1 MEITTEAEL
10 DEALERIE
18 RTIGWS
24 GHGFVG
30 VVLSEAPER
39 TRRLHDRL
47 AQRLEAM
54 LDLYPRRADELLPL
68 VASVLA
74 PPEGVRCVWLE
85 ALESSAPWRQAW
97 LEFFMQLNGI
107 RDRLRTPG
115 RGALLLVCPGR
126 WRDVLA
132 EVAPDLWSRLELKLE
147 VRAHSLMDT
156 VPALAERHPTSGQL
170 GPHDVNAIVQLALES
185 GLADPGRRDLL
196 LAWLPRPLVGN
207 LKVFARPADQILSDV
222 TSLLQWGG
230 DGTPPLVTWLES
242 AARLTDYL
250 PGVAA
255 RFLEWKRRLERAE
268 RAGPPA
274 GTPAGTAGRPAAAQP
289 AGHDVFIAY
298 PSAERPVATALADA
312 LRARG
317 TTVFLDHQS
326 LRPGELWDEAIPRAL
341 ERARLAVVLVSSH
354 TQAAWYQREEI
365 AHAIDLSRRQKL
377 RLVPVALDAQ
387 ALGPDVPYGLRRVH
401 GIHLHAVGVQGVV
414 DAVAEA
420 LAA

>member
-1 MEITTEAEL
+1 M
-10 DEALERIE
+10 
-18 RTIGWS
+18 
-24 GHGFVG
+24 
-30 VVLSEAPER
+30 
-39 TRRLHDRL
+39 
-47 AQRLEAM
+47 
-54 LDLYPRRADELLPL
+54 
-68 VASVLA
+68 
-74 PPEGVRCVWLE
+74 
-85 ALESSAPWRQAW
+85 
-97 LEFFMQLNGI
+97 
-107 RDRLRTPG
+107 
-115 RGALLLVCPGR
+115 
-126 WRDVLA
+126 
-132 EVAPDLWSRLELKLE
+132 
-147 VRAHSLMDT
+147 
-156 VPALAERHPTSGQL
+156 
-170 GPHDVNAIVQLALES
+170 QLALES

-207 LKVFARPADQILSDV
+207 LKVLARPADQILSDV
-222 TSLLQWGG
+222 TSLLGWGG
-230 DGTPPLVTWLES
+230 GGTPPLVTWLEN

-268 RAGPPA
+268 AAPAAPA
-274 GTPAGTAGRPAAAQP
+274 GTPAGPAAGAAARPAS
-289 AGHDVFIAY
+289 HDVFIAY

-317 TTVFLDHQS
+317 QTVFLDHQS

-365 AHAIDLSRRQKL
+365 AHAIDLSRHQTL

-414 DAVAEA
+414 DAVVEA
-420 LAA
+420 LAS